1 MSVYSLNFRR
11 KNPPTLNKLFTRF
24 IKIKL
29 KSSKMKQNKHIL
41 EQLTRNET
49 VLLVKSEHEPE
60 QNS

>member
-1 MSVYSLNFRR
+1 
-11 KNPPTLNKLFTRF
+11 
-24 IKIKL
+24 
-29 KSSKMKQNKHIL
+29 MKQNKHIL